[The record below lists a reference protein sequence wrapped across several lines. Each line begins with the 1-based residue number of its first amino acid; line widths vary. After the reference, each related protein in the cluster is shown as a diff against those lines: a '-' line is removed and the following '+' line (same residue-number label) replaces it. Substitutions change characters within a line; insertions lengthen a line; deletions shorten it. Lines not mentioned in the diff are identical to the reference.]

1 MVRKGQRGFTLVEIT
16 VVMAI
21 IVTILAIAVPQLR
34 PHAVQRGR
42 ADEQPARHAVG
53 H

>member
-34 PHAVQRGR
+34 PHRAVQKR
-42 ADEQPARHAVG
+42 PC
-53 H
+53 